1 MLTDLRLGKHL
12 NDIVGANF
20 TLITEALKSCMFQT
34 NMPTEDSKYSY
45 KSIVMKVLIKNQRG
59 EDLPKM
65 VNKWAMGMCP
75 ETKSGEYR
83 VHGIELQNRC
93 HT

>member
-45 KSIVMKVLIKNQRG
+45 KSIVMKVLIKNQRR
-59 EDLPKM
+59 
-65 VNKWAMGMCP
+65 AMGMCP